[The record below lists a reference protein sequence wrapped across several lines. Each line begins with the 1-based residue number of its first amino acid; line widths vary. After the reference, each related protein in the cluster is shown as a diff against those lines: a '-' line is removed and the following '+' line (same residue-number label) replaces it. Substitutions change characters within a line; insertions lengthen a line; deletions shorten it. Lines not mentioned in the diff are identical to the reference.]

1 MVVGANFV
9 EITVFVWVRLIHLK
23 TNFSTLLKVAG
34 HRLTQEMKLVKDG
47 INVTPAQNLKILHA
61 INDKCTVSGNK
72 RH

>member
-23 TNFSTLLKVAG
+23 PICSTLLKVAEY
-34 HRLTQEMKLVKDG
+34 RLTQEMKLVKDG
-47 INVTPAQNLKILHA
+47 INVMPAQNLKILHA
-61 INDKCTVSGNK
+61 ISDKCMVSGNK